1 MPNESRLDYRD
12 PEWVAQQLGIDK
24 NTVYRYLDEGTIPAL
39 RLGRKWLVSESSLVD
54 SLKRKERA
62 QTELRRVIS
71 VTRGGAIS
79 YDKFIERVSALP
91 MAEEANR
98 AIALAREEALALG
111 HSYLGQEHFLLAF
124 AREDDS
130 VAGKMLSN
138 LGVDIRL
145 DIEAVIGRGDKPTSG
160 ELGLTPRAVKAFEFA
175 VRERRDLGHD
185 YIGTEHIL
193 IGIVRAEEGIGF
205 ELLESRGVD
214 LERLRM
220 EMNRILSE
228 PPQEATENAAQEE
241 QRPEG

>member
-1 MPNESRLDYRD
+1 MPDESRLDYRD
-12 PEWVAQQLGIDK
+12 PEWVAQQLGLDK
-24 NTVYRYLDEGTIPAL
+24 NTVYRYLDDGTIPAL

-62 QTELRRVIS
+62 QTELRRSIS
-71 VTRGGAIS
+71 VTRDGAIS
-79 YDKFIERVSALP
+79 YDKFMERIEALP
-91 MAEEANR
+91 VVEEAKR
-98 AIALAREEALALG
+98 AIALAREEALARG
-111 HSYLGQEHFLLAF
+111 HGYLGQEHFLLVF
-124 AREDDS
+124 ARERDS

-138 LGVDIRL
+138 LGVDIQL
-145 DIEAVIGRGDKPTSG
+145 DIEAVIGRGDGPATG

-175 VRERRDLGHD
+175 VKESRDLGHD
-185 YIGTEHIL
+185 YVGTEHIL

-220 EMNRILSE
+220 EINRVRSE
-228 PPQEATENAAQEE
+228 AQRETKENAAQEE